1 MTSSQSRYS
10 LAAATAG
17 QESLFVGDEWR
28 FLSESA
34 LQPGRPKRDLS
45 KTALLGIG
53 ILLGTGAVNPALAAS
68 IAGSVPAFVVSGQPL
83 KAAKRFEVLSP
94 AEQIIAIRSLLGLN
108 VLELA
113 SILRV
118 QRPTVYS
125 WQSGTAT
132 PHYDNSSRLRYINEL
147 ALRWSR
153 TCSEPIGDWVRRPLD
168 DGGRTLVLLLSAE
181 SIDETIIVQAFGCL
195 KTKLE
200 EESKDFIGVRERA
213 RRFGY
218 KDRSKAKQETS
229 LDRETLL

>member
-10 LAAATAG
+10 LAAATVG

-28 FLSESA
+28 FLAESA
-34 LQPGRPKRDLS
+34 LQSGRPRRDLS
-45 KTALLGIG
+45 RAALLGIG

-68 IAGSVPAFVVSGQPL
+68 ITGSVPAFVSALPL

-125 WQSGTAT
+125 WQSGAAT
-132 PHYDNSSRLRYINEL
+132 PHYDNSSRLRYIHEL

-153 TCSEPIGDWVRRPLD
+153 MCSEPIGDSARKPLD
-168 DGGRTLVLLLSAE
+168 DGGRTLVMLLSAE
-181 SIDETIIVQAFGCL
+181 TIDEPIIVHAFKCL
-195 KTKLE
+195 KIKLE
-200 EESKDFIGVRERA
+200 EESNNFIGVRERA

-218 KDRSKAKQETS
+218 KDRSKGRQESS

>member
-10 LAAATAG
+10 LTAATAG
-17 QESLFVGDEWR
+17 QESLFAGDEWR
-28 FLSESA
+28 FLAESA

-45 KTALLGIG
+45 KAALLGIG
-53 ILLGTGAVNPALAAS
+53 IVLGTGAVNPAIPAAITS
-68 IAGSVPAFVVSGQPL
+68 SVPAFVVSAQPL
-83 KAAKRFEVLSP
+83 KASKSFEVLSP

-132 PHYDNSSRLRYINEL
+132 PHYDNSSRLRYIHEL

-153 TCSEPIGDWVRRPLD
+153 MCSEPIGDWVRKPLD
-168 DGGRTLVLLLSAE
+168 NGGRTLVMLLSTE
-181 SIDETIIVQAFGCL
+181 TIDEPMVVHAFASL

-200 EESKDFIGVRERA
+200 DESKNFIGVRERA

-218 KDRSKAKQETS
+218 KDRSKARQES
-229 LDRETLL
+229 ALDRETLL